1 MDNRNE
7 IDVKSADIGQGNGEY
22 AVRRS
27 RRANIVAIVV
37 CLLLAL
43 LVWVLVMNAE
53 DTEQVSLTLDAP
65 EDSAYTYELSTDEIE
80 IKGSVAALKDI
91 EEIVVLPSEEMNK
104 PGVHHVSIDNFKLP
118 EGVTLAGMPEL
129 TIIVKEK

>member
-7 IDVKSADIGQGNGEY
+7 IDVKSADIEQGNGEY

-53 DTEQVSLTLDAP
+53 DTERVSLALDVP

-80 IKGSVAALKDI
+80 IKGSVATLKDI
-91 EEIVVLPSEEMNK
+91 EEIVVVPSEEMNK
-104 PGVHHVSIDNFKLP
+104 PDVYHVSIDNFKLP

>member
-7 IDVKSADIGQGNGEY
+7 IDVKSADIEQGNGEY

-27 RRANIVAIVV
+27 RRSNIVAIVI

-43 LVWVLVMNAE
+43 LVWILVMNAE
-53 DTEQVSLTLDAP
+53 DTARVSLALDAP
-65 EDSAYTYELSTDEIE
+65 EGSEYTYELSVDEIE
-80 IKGSVAALKDI
+80 IKGSVAVLKDI
-91 EEIVVLPSEEMNK
+91 EEIVIVPSEEMNK
-104 PGVHHVSIDNFKLP
+104 PGVHYVSIDNFELP

>member
-7 IDVKSADIGQGNGEY
+7 IDAKSADIEQGNGEY

-27 RRANIVAIVV
+27 RRANIIAIVV

-43 LVWVLVMNAE
+43 LVWVMVMNAE
-53 DTEQVSLTLDAP
+53 DTERVSLALDVP

-80 IKGSVAALKDI
+80 I
-91 EEIVVLPSEEMNK
+91 
-104 PGVHHVSIDNFKLP
+104 
-118 EGVTLAGMPEL
+118 
-129 TIIVKEK
+129 

>member
-7 IDVKSADIGQGNGEY
+7 IDVKSADIEQGNGEY

-27 RRANIVAIVV
+27 RRANIIAIAV

-43 LVWVLVMNAE
+43 LVWVMVMNAE
-53 DTEQVSLTLDAP
+53 DTERVSLSLDAP
-65 EDSAYTYELSTDEIE
+65 DNEYVYELSDDEIE
-80 IKGSVAALKDI
+80 IKGSVAELKNI

-104 PGVHHVSIDNFKLP
+104 PGVHHVSIDNFDFP
-118 EGVTLAGMPEL
+118 EGITLAGVPEL